1 MEKET
6 KDQLEIITSGL
17 ASIVAKENIQF
28 VEKSKYDELQ
38 RRINEAIEYTNSLEF
53 FELMNSKVN
62 TEYCPKDK
70 AQNEDYFKA
79 KEKLVSILQGE
90 EAK

>member
-1 MEKET
+1 MTKEYINQLCEMLL
-6 KDQLEIITSGL
+6 KDNLTQNGKRKIANYIEFLQQRID
-17 ASIVAKENIQF
+17 
-28 VEKSKYDELQ
+28 KS
-38 RRINEAIEYTNSLEF
+38 IEYMNSLEF

-70 AQNEDYFKA
+70 SQGEDYFKA

-90 EAK
+90 EVK